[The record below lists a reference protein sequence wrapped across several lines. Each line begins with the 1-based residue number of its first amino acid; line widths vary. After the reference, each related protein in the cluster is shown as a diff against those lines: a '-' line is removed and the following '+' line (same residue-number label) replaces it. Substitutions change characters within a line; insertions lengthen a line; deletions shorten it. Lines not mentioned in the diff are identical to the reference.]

1 MLNIVDSALR
11 HGFSERELRRI
22 WDTVPEE
29 SVVRVRHAKQPP
41 HYMMV
46 GFTESGRQVELIAYT
61 DGFDW
66 WLFHALTPPTPG
78 FKKEYIKSGGI
89 L

>member
-1 MLNIVDSALR
+1 M
-11 HGFSERELRRI
+11 
-22 WDTVPEE
+22 
-29 SVVRVRHAKQPP
+29 RVRHAKQPP

-46 GFTESGRQVELIAYT
+46 DFTESSRQVELIAYT
-61 DGFDW
+61 DGFDR

>member
-1 MLNIVDSALR
+1 MLHVIESATK
-11 HGFSERELRRI
+11 HGFSEPELREI
-22 WDTVPEE
+22 WETVPEE
-29 SVVRVRHAKQPP
+29 SVVRVRHAKMPP

-46 GFTESGRQVELIAYT
+46 GYTERGLPVELIAFT

-66 WLFHALTPPTPG
+66 WLFHALTPPSAG
-78 FKKEYIKSGGI
+78 FKKEYSRNGGE

>member
-1 MLNIVDSALR
+1 MLYIIDSALR
-11 HGFSERELRRI
+11 HGFSEGELRRI
-22 WDTVPEE
+22 WDTVPDE
-29 SVVRVRHAKQPP
+29 SVVRVRHEKQPP

-46 GFTESGRQVELIAYT
+46 GFTEDDRQVELIAYT

-66 WLFHALTPPTPG
+66 WLFHAFTPITPG
-78 FKKEYIKSGGI
+78 FRKEYVENGGI

>member
-1 MLNIVDSALR
+1 MLNILDSALK
-11 HGFSERELRRI
+11 HGFSEDELRRI

-46 GFTESGRQVELIAYT
+46 GFTENGKPVELIAFT

-66 WLFHALTPPTPG
+66 WLFHALTPITPG
-78 FKKEYIKSGGI
+78 FRKEYVENGR
-89 L
+89 LL

>member
-1 MLNIVDSALR
+1 MLNIVDSALK
-11 HGFSERELRRI
+11 HGFTDGELRRI
-22 WDTVPEE
+22 WDTVPED
-29 SVVRVRHAKQPP
+29 SVVRVRHSKQPP

-46 GFTESGRQVELIAYT
+46 GYTGQGRPVELIAYT

-66 WLFHALTPPTPG
+66 WLFHAYTPITSG
-78 FKKEYIKSGGI
+78 FRREYVRNGGF